1 MIAPLPLS
9 TKTAS
14 AATFPTTTGTY
25 IIEKIT
31 WSCACFVDSTKP
43 PALSSFDVKVDG
55 VPNPV
60 TAFSVFGSAVIDL
73 TLTTTVYSGS
83 VITLTYNAPAID
95 NTLANDAFQ
104 RTNGED
110 YASFTLTIDNL
121 GGSRPEPNTPV
132 APTVVA
138 GEESAT
144 ITVTAPT
151 SGRTPTSYEVTASPG
166 GAKCT
171 VDGASGSCTITGL
184 TAGTAYTFTTIAKR
198 TTYSSAASAPSAS
211 TTVLAKSAPNTPG
224 TPTVVAGEESATITV
239 TAPTGLPVPT
249 SYEATATPGGA
260 KCTVTGASGSC
271 TISGLTAGTAYT
283 FTTVAKVSTGD
294 SSASTASASTTV
306 LAKTKPNT
314 PGVPTVVAGEESAT
328 ITVTAPTGGL
338 TPTSYEVTAS
348 PGDAKCTVTG
358 ASGSC
363 TISGLTAGTA
373 YTFTTVAKVSTGDSS
388 ASTASASVTALT
400 KTVTTTTTT
409 TTLPAGYTP
418 SWDKEP
424 LTESETDANTVGIF
438 PAVSP
443 GLIIITD
450 EMGFTLDKKNGIRP
464 KIRMKSYAG
473 KIKMTISSS
482 YKVGAKTKKYK
493 CTFAPFGTAKKIKT
507 IKWRWY
513 TPKKACVLPAPLVAA
528 VRANKA
534 TLSASGKWSRQWLTT
549 AKKARPNKS
558 NIKARTL
565 KYTMKAKPAA
575 VK

>member
-1 MIAPLPLS
+1 MVAIAPLPLS
-9 TKTAS
+9 TETAS
-14 AATFPTTTGTY
+14 AATFPPTTGVY
-25 IIEKIT
+25 INGKIS
-31 WSCACFVDSTKP
+31 WSCACTVDSTKP
-43 PALSSFDVKVDG
+43 PALSSFDVQVDG
-55 VPNPV
+55 VSNPV
-60 TAFSVFGSAVIDL
+60 TSFTVFGSAVLDVFL
-73 TLTTTVYSGS
+73 TSTVYSGS
-83 VITLTYNAPAID
+83 VVTFSYNAPATD
-95 NTLANDAFQ
+95 NTNPSSNNALQ
-104 RTNGED
+104 KTNGED
-110 YASFTLTIDNL
+110 YASFTLTITNM
-121 GGSRPEPNTPV
+121 GGTRPEPNTPV

-166 GAKCT
+166 NAKCT
-171 VDGASGSCTITGL
+171 VDGESGSCTITGL

-198 TTYSSAASAPSAS
+198 STYSSAASAP
-211 TTVLAKSAPNTPG
+211 
-224 TPTVVAGEESATITV
+224 
-239 TAPTGLPVPT
+239 
-249 SYEATATPGGA
+249 
-260 KCTVTGASGSC
+260 
-271 TISGLTAGTAYT
+271 
-283 FTTVAKVSTGD
+283 
-294 SSASTASASTTV
+294 SASTTV

-338 TPTSYEVTAS
+338 TPTSYEVTAT
-348 PGDAKCTVTG
+348 PGGAKCTVTG

-373 YTFTTVAKVSTGDSS
+373 YTFATVAKVSTGDSS

-400 KTVTTTTTT
+400 KTTTTTI
-409 TTLPAGYTP
+409 PAGYTP

-424 LTESETDANTVGIF
+424 LTDSETDVNTVGFF

-450 EMGFTLDKKNGIRP
+450 EMGFTLDKKNGIKP
-464 KIRMKSYAG
+464 KIRMKNYAG
-473 KIKMTISSS
+473 KITMSISAS

-493 CTFAPFGTAKKIKT
+493 CTFAPFGTAKKFKT
-507 IKWRWY
+507 AKWRWY

-558 NIKARTL
+558 AIKARTL

>member
-1 MIAPLPLS
+1 VLKTFISRSALALVGALIATMVAIAPLPLS
-9 TKTAS
+9 TETAS
-14 AATFPTTTGTY
+14 AATFLTTTANYQNGD
-25 IIEKIT
+25 ISWI
-31 WSCACFVDSTKP
+31 CACSVDSTKP
-43 PALSSFDVKVDG
+43 PALSNFDVKVDG
-55 VPNPV
+55 VSNPA
-60 TAFSVFGSAVIDL
+60 TALRIFGGAIMDL

-83 VITLTYNAPAID
+83 VITFTYNAPAID
-95 NTLANDAFQ
+95 NTNPPSNNAFQ
-104 RTNGED
+104 KANGED
-110 YASFTLTIDNL
+110 YASFTLTVTNL
-121 GGSRPEPNTPV
+121 APSRPEPNAPGV
-132 APTVVA
+132 PTVVA

-171 VDGASGSCTITGL
+171 VTGEAGSCTITGL
-184 TAGTAYTFTTIAKR
+184 IAGTAYTFTTIAKR
-198 TTYSSAASAPSAS
+198 STYSSAASAP
-211 TTVLAKSAPNTPG
+211 
-224 TPTVVAGEESATITV
+224 
-239 TAPTGLPVPT
+239 
-249 SYEATATPGGA
+249 
-260 KCTVTGASGSC
+260 
-271 TISGLTAGTAYT
+271 
-283 FTTVAKVSTGD
+283 
-294 SSASTASASTTV
+294 SASTTV

-348 PGDAKCTVTG
+348 PGGAKCTVTG

-373 YTFTTVAKVSTGDSS
+373 YTFATVAKVSTGDSS

-400 KTVTTTTTT
+400 KTTTTTTI
-409 TTLPAGYTP
+409 PAGYTP

-424 LTESETDANTVGIF
+424 LTDSETDVNTVGFF

-450 EMGFTLDKKNGIRP
+450 EMGFTLDKKNGIKP
-464 KIRMKSYAG
+464 KIRMKNYAG
-473 KIKMTISSS
+473 KITMSISAS

-493 CTFAPFGTAKKIKT
+493 CTFAPFGTAKKFKSA
-507 IKWRWY
+507 KWRWY

-558 NIKARTL
+558 AIKARTL

>member
-1 MIAPLPLS
+1 MVAIAPLPLS
-9 TKTAS
+9 TETAS
-14 AATFPTTTGTY
+14 AATFPAETGTY

-31 WSCACFVDSTKP
+31 WSCACSVDSTKP

-60 TAFSVFGSAVIDL
+60 TAFSVLGSAVIDL

-83 VITLTYNAPAID
+83 VITLTYTAPAID
-95 NTLANDAFQ
+95 NTLANNAFQ
-104 RTNGED
+104 KANGED
-110 YASFTLTIDNL
+110 YASFTLPITNM
-121 GGSRPEPNTPV
+121 GGTRPEPNTPEI
-132 APTVVA
+132 PTVVA

-144 ITVTAPT
+144 ITVVAPT

-171 VDGASGSCTITGL
+171 VTGASGSCTITGL
-184 TAGTAYTFTTIAKR
+184 TAGTAYTFTTIAK
-198 TTYSSAASAPSAS
+198 
-211 TTVLAKSAPNTPG
+211 
-224 TPTVVAGEESATITV
+224 
-239 TAPTGLPVPT
+239 
-249 SYEATATPGGA
+249 
-260 KCTVTGASGSC
+260 
-271 TISGLTAGTAYT
+271 
-283 FTTVAKVSTGD
+283 VSTGD
-294 SSASTASASTTV
+294 SA
-306 LAKTKPNT
+306 
-314 PGVPTVVAGEESAT
+314 
-328 ITVTAPTGGL
+328 
-338 TPTSYEVTAS
+338 
-348 PGDAKCTVTG
+348 
-358 ASGSC
+358 
-363 TISGLTAGTA
+363 
-373 YTFTTVAKVSTGDSS
+373 

-400 KTVTTTTTT
+400 KTTTTTAPAVTTTTTTEPTTT

-473 KIKMTISSS
+473 KIKMTITSS

-528 VRANKA
+528 VRANTA
-534 TLSASGKWSRQWLTT
+534 TLSASGKWTRQWLTT
-549 AKKARPNKS
+549 SKKARPDKTK
-558 NIKARTL
+558 IKPRTL